1 MEYQIQFNLLPKL
14 NTIPC
19 ISTRATMLNE
29 GRPLLNEGRPQG
41 SPLQPDT
48 LLNASYFTF
57 NNAVA
62 MWSPCDTIVLFN
74 TYG

>member
-29 GRPLLNEGRPQG
+29 GQPQG
-41 SPLQPDT
+41 SPLQTDT